1 MNDIWFWRFGIYALV
16 LLLFV
21 VLAAPGRALDVTV
34 INDVPQGHPRLK
46 YALQLEA
53 DVARASGGSIRI
65 LTNRSI
71 PGKAGLDALLS
82 DKAQIAAL
90 NTAHLEAV
98 DPRIG
103 FVNLPFG
110 LNDAAME
117 RPGALDRIIALM
129 QKQLDA
135 SGLVILG
142 VMRGADNLFVFKN
155 RKVRTPADLVGVKL
169 RVTGEGI
176 YEKIMR
182 SLGAD
187 PVAMPIGEIKAAIAE
202 GKVEGTSTSPGGW
215 VSQLGMSAPI
225 GSQVPGLMMLT
236 YTYVAKKSWLDSL
249 TTEQRNIVMKGVR
262 DVSTLKWRAMYDD
275 DKEVIDAFVKQG
287 GSYEVVPESELAA
300 WREKVA
306 PVSAEFEKK
315 YPDLVKA
322 ARAILTG
329 K

>member
-1 MNDIWFWRFGIYALV
+1 M

-34 INDVPQGHPRLK
+34 INDVPAGHPRLK

-53 DVARASGGSIRI
+53 EVAKASSGSIRI

-71 PGKAGLDALLS
+71 PGKAGLNALLS
-82 DKAQIAAL
+82 HKAQIAAL

-98 DPRIG
+98 DPGIG
-103 FVNLPFG
+103 FINLPFG

-117 RPGALDRIIALM
+117 RPGVLDCIIALM

-249 TTEQRNIVMKGVR
+249 TAEQRNIVMKAVR

-275 DKEVIDAFVKQG
+275 DKEVIDSFVKQG
-287 GSYEVVPESELAA
+287 GSYEVVPESGLAA

-322 ARAILTG
+322 ARDILAG

>member
-1 MNDIWFWRFGIYALV
+1 V
-16 LLLFV
+16 LLLSV

-34 INDVPQGHPRLK
+34 INDVPPGHPRLK

>member
-1 MNDIWFWRFGIYALV
+1 M

-21 VLAAPGRALDVTV
+21 VLDVTV
-34 INDVPQGHPRLK
+34 INDVPPGHPRLK

-53 DVARASGGSIRI
+53 EVVKASSGSIRI

-117 RPGALDRIIALM
+117 RPGLLDRIIALM

-155 RKVRTPADLVGVKL
+155 RKVRSPADLVGVKL

-249 TTEQRNIVMKGVR
+249 TAEQRNIVTKAVR

-275 DKEVIDAFVKQG
+275 DKEVIDAFIKRG
-287 GSYEVVPESELAA
+287 GSYEVVQESELAA

-322 ARAILTG
+322 ARDILAR

>member
-1 MNDIWFWRFGIYALV
+1 M

-21 VLAAPGRALDVTV
+21 VLAAPGRALNVTV
-34 INDVPQGHPRLK
+34 INDVPPGHPRLK

-53 DVARASGGSIRI
+53 DVAKASSGSIRI

-71 PGKAGLDALLS
+71 PGKAGLNALLS

-117 RPGALDRIIALM
+117 RPGLLDRIIALM

-249 TTEQRNIVMKGVR
+249 TTDQRNIVTKAVR

-275 DKEVIDAFVKQG
+275 DKEVIDAFIKRG
-287 GSYEVVPESELAA
+287 GSYEVAPESELAA

-322 ARAILTG
+322 ARDILAR